1 MNPHTVNPPA
11 RGKVLLLQSSPD
23 FGGSRRSLIS
33 LVEILR
39 DAGYVPVV
47 ASSNPGW
54 VTEQLQQRSIAW
66 IQLPFYAWRK
76 WLERFRVGPSIRK
89 TWMARLRPHRFQLI
103 HSNEFW
109 WAPHAI
115 LAAHHLGIPSLVHLR
130 DGHHTLKKAL
140 QYRLPQASAII
151 AVSSEL
157 RAQFTANSTLL
168 SKTEVI
174 FNAHEDPAGANPIDR
189 TQARAQLGLSPTSFV
204 IANIGHLCDRKNQ
217 LLLVNT
223 LASLLAEKNLPEFN
237 LLFAGD
243 SDPAYSCRLQV
254 AITNGGLEPHCRLL
268 GPIPDIGKVY
278 SAADLLVHCAQ
289 REGLPRVIPEA
300 MLAGRPVIATLAEG
314 VRDALPD
321 EHHGIVLPPN
331 DSIALGRAILQLAQ
345 NPEHAQLLADTAR
358 KRARLHFT
366 CEAHRQKILAL
377 YDRCRS
383 PAPSPPSS

>member
-1 MNPHTVNPPA
+1 MNELA
-11 RGKVLLLQSSPD
+11 RGKILLLQSSPD

-39 DAGYVPVV
+39 ADGYTPVV
-47 ASSNPGW
+47 ACAHPGW
-54 VTEQLQQRSIAW
+54 VTDQLQQRSIAW

-76 WLERFRVGPSIRK
+76 WLERFRVNPSIRH
-89 TWMARLRPHRFQLI
+89 TWMTQLRPHRFQLI

-115 LAAHHLGIPSLVHLR
+115 LAARQLGIPSLVHLR

-157 RAQFTANSTLL
+157 RAQFTANPSLL

-174 FNAHEDPAGANPIDR
+174 FNAHDSPAGANRINR
-189 TQARAQLGLSPTSFV
+189 TQARAQLGLSPTSFL
-204 IANIGHLCDRKNQ
+204 IANIGHLCERKNQ

-223 LASLLAEKNLPEFN
+223 LASLLAEKKLPGFE

-243 SDPAYSCRLQV
+243 SDPDYSHRLQA
-254 AITNGGLEPHCRLL
+254 AITHGGLQAHCRLL
-268 GPIPDIGKVY
+268 GPIPDIGTVY
-278 SAADLLVHCAQ
+278 SASDILVHCAQ

-300 MLAGRPVIATLAEG
+300 MLAGLPVIATLAEG

-321 EHHGIVLPPN
+321 EHHGIVVPPN
-331 DSIALGRAILQLAQ
+331 DSVALGRAILQLAQ
-345 NPEHAQLLADTAR
+345 NPDQAQLLAETAR
-358 KRARLHFT
+358 KRALLHFT

-383 PAPSPPSS
+383 SAPALL